1 MAVENQALDLGKL
14 ASGTNGRVAAML
26 AELEGHALDSGERG
40 SPRTPW
46 TQQFVASG
54 KEGKLGVEP

>member
-54 KEGKLGVEP
+54 KRGKAPES

>member
-14 ASGTNGRVAAML
+14 ASGTNGRVATML

-40 SPRTPW
+40 SPRTLW

-54 KEGKLGVEP
+54 KQGKVPPG

>member
-54 KEGKLGVEP
+54 KIGKREVEQ

>member
-26 AELEGHALDSGERG
+26 AELEGHAFDSLDLRASHLG
-40 SPRTPW
+40 W
-46 TQQFVASG
+46 TQTFAPSG
-54 KEGKLGVEP
+54 KTCQPRH